1 MTDQSFMFR
10 LLVAELCHDR
20 SKVKNGTL
28 TVAYHF
34 QVQFAAGAWSRSIAA
49 TDPNAWP
56 CNWGPL
62 LCYCM
67 SETSTM
73 WGGFLVKAW
82 HSWWMCAWSLWDQYP
97 AYQEQD
103 QLLQAEG
110 KAAQQGTTQCNCG
123 MLDCLFVLYFRKP
136 ILSLSRKNS
145 AALWLWPIGILGWS
159 FSTTRTTFVEAFAYG
174 AIFIQGVFC
183 LLEVTRPRCQHLNLG
198 RHSLQNLMGGSMF
211 PHLNRRGEEHRTDV
225 IRLRRVWLCSS
236 SSRCWTH
243 QSNSYYI

>member
-1 MTDQSFMFR
+1 MLIFRSYIEIHNSIRMTDQSFMFR

-73 WGGFLVKAW
+73 WGGV
-82 HSWWMCAWSLWDQYP
+82 SCQSL
-97 AYQEQD
+97 AFVMNVR
-103 QLLQAEG
+103 LKSLRSIS
-110 KAAQQGTTQCNCG
+110 
-123 MLDCLFVLYFRKP
+123 CL
-136 ILSLSRKNS
+136 SGAGS
-145 AALWLWPIGILGWS
+145 AAAGWGKGRTARNNSVQLWNAGLS
-159 FSTTRTTFVEAFAYG
+159 FCTLF
-174 AIFIQGVFC
+174 
-183 LLEVTRPRCQHLNLG
+183 
-198 RHSLQNLMGGSMF
+198 
-211 PHLNRRGEEHRTDV
+211 
-225 IRLRRVWLCSS
+225 
-236 SSRCWTH
+236 
-243 QSNSYYI
+243 